1 MNKFI
6 NPLKTLILI
15 TWLKFTGQ
23 LNQPNDIGKISVN
36 AKNKKKILM
45 IFPENKKNSR
55 IAGHFLK
62 SFDKNSEFKV
72 KELLQIPQGVFMLA

>member
-6 NPLKTLILI
+6 NLFKTLILI

-36 AKNKKKILM
+36 EKNKKK
-45 IFPENKKNSR
+45 F
-55 IAGHFLK
+55 
-62 SFDKNSEFKV
+62 
-72 KELLQIPQGVFMLA
+72 